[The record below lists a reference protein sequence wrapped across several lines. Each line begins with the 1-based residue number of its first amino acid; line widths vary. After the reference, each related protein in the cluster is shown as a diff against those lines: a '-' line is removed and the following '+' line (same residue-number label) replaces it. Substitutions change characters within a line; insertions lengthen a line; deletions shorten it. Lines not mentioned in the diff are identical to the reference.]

1 MSVKLID
8 GTEVVS
14 GVAIALRNFFTE
26 KEVPVIYKDKP
37 IQGFVKPC
45 FFIQLVSD
53 SSQRIAKNSFMRN
66 YIIDVRYHPA
76 DDNNAKETTCSQI
89 SNYVL
94 DAVNTVIISDLP
106 VKAYAMDCRVTDEVL
121 HCITTYRFK
130 VNETE
135 QTLPKMESLDV
146 KEGVK

>member
-1 MSVKLID
+1 MSVILID

-14 GVAIALRNFFTE
+14 GVAIALRKFFTE
-26 KEVPVIYKDKP
+26 AEVPVIYKDKP

-53 SSQRIAKNSFMRN
+53 NSQRIAKNSFMRN
-66 YIIDVRYHPA
+66 YIIDVRYHPS
-76 DDNNAKETTCSQI
+76 DDNNAKETTCSKI

-94 DAVNTVIISDLP
+94 DAVNTVEISGLP
-106 VKAYAMDCRVTDEVL
+106 VKAYEMECRVTDDVL

-135 QTLPKMESLDV
+135 QTLPKMESLGV

>member
-1 MSVKLID
+1 MSVKLIE

-14 GVAIALRNFFTE
+14 GVAIALRKFFSE
-26 KEVPVIYKDKP
+26 DEVPVIYKDKP

-53 SSQRIAKNSFMRN
+53 NSQRISKNSFMRN
-66 YIIDVRYHPA
+66 YIIDVRYHPS
-76 DDNNAKETTCSQI
+76 DD
-89 SNYVL
+89 
-94 DAVNTVIISDLP
+94 
-106 VKAYAMDCRVTDEVL
+106 
-121 HCITTYRFK
+121 K

-135 QTLPKMESLDV
+135 KTLPKMESLGM